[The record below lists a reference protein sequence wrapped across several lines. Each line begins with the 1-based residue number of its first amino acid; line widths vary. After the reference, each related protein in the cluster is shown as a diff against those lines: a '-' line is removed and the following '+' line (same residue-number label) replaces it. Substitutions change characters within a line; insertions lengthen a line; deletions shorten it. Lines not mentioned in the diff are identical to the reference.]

1 MFYPLNYI
9 PYRKKDVSKILKN
22 EFGWKEYSGKHNE
35 SIFTAFYQN
44 YWTLKRFNHDRRKTT
59 YSSLILSNQIT
70 REEASKLL
78 EREPIDKLA
87 LKKEIKYVCDKLEI
101 TETEL
106 DYYFKLEKKSFK
118 DYKSNYFLINFFTK
132 ILNLLNIEKRVF

>member
-1 MFYPLNYI
+1 MI
-9 PYRKKDVSKILKN
+9 
-22 EFGWKEYSGKHNE
+22 EGKQLTHQL
-35 SIFTAFYQN
+35 T
-44 YWTLKRFNHDRRKTT
+44 
-59 YSSLILSNQIT
+59 LSNQIT
-70 REEASKLL
+70 REEMKLL

-132 ILNLLNIEKRVF
+132 ILNLLNIEKDF